1 MNKVLKMAEFTDNN
15 DKNTPVTHISI
26 ESGEKIAVC
35 RCFKSKNYPYR
46 DGSHKEISGT
56 GPAIVESK

>member
-35 RCFKSKNYPYR
+35 RCFKSKNYPY
-46 DGSHKEISGT
+46 
-56 GPAIVESK
+56 